1 MKREINE
8 NARKVLK
15 AIYDKEDYAVFAY
28 CDKNNFST
36 IGANVEYNIDD
47 YIEIIISVDFNAEIM
62 DVQTEV
68 TVIVEGSYA
77 IRNLDVKL
85 SKRLDCIIM
94 GRIAERLEKYS
105 KWLIEDFSETE
116 NGKIKLKFYIEQ

>member
-1 MKREINE
+1 MKMEIHE

-15 AIYDKEDYAVFAY
+15 AIYGKEDYAVFAY

-36 IGANVEYNIDD
+36 IGVNLEYNIED

-62 DVQTEV
+62 DVHTKV

-77 IRNLDVKL
+77 TRNMDGKL
-85 SKRLDCIIM
+85 SKRYDCIIM
-94 GRIAERLEKYS
+94 GRIAERLENYS
-105 KWLIEDFSETE
+105 KWPIDDFSESE
-116 NGKIKLKFYIEQ
+116 DGKIKLEFYIEQ

>member
-15 AIYDKEDYAVFAY
+15 AIYGKEDYAVFSY
-28 CDKNNFST
+28 CDKYNFTT
-36 IGANVEYNIDD
+36 IGVNVEYNIED
-47 YIEIIISVDFNAEIM
+47 YMEIVISVDFSSVRSDLE
-62 DVQTEV
+62 TEV

-77 IRNLDVKL
+77 TRNMDGKL

-94 GRIAERLEKYS
+94 GRIAERLENYS
-105 KWLIEDFSETE
+105 KYLIEDFSESE
-116 NGKIKLKFYIEQ
+116 DGKIKLKFYIEQ

>member
-36 IGANVEYNIDD
+36 IGVNVEYNIED
-47 YIEIIISVDFNAEIM
+47 YIGIIISVDFNAYILDE
-62 DVQTEV
+62 QTKV
-68 TVIVEGSYA
+68 TVIVEGSYYT
-77 IRNLDVKL
+77 RNMDGKI

-94 GRIAERLEKYS
+94 GRIAERLENYS

-116 NGKIKLKFYIEQ
+116 NGKIKLEFYIEK

>member
-36 IGANVEYNIDD
+36 IGVNLEYSIDD

-77 IRNLDVKL
+77 IRNLDGIL